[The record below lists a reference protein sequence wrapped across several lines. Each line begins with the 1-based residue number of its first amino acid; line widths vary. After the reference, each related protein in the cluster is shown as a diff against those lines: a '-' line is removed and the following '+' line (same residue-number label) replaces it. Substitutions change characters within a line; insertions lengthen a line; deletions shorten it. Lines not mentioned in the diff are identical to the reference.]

1 MTGRLEQINK
11 LIRDTE
17 ENNRKVSERC
27 AKELDQ
33 LDPNSEEYSAY
44 LSAMAQSETARS
56 IMLSNLRAER
66 EEVINHEKEILDRC
80 SITIP
85 LEEYNRLQNE
95 LNLYKKTEKVMSQ
108 IVEEIVQSFDE
119 RMLEKLDICTS
130 FKAENFTLMIQVY
143 PKSHI

>member
-1 MTGRLEQINK
+1 MSDRLEQINK

-44 LSAMAQSETARS
+44 LSSMAESETARE
-56 IMLSNLRAER
+56 IMLCNLRAER
-66 EEVINHEKEILDRC
+66 EEVIKHEKDILDR
-80 SITIP
+80 SSVTIP

-95 LNLYKKTEKVMSQ
+95 LRLYKRTENVMSQ
-108 IVEEIVQSFDE
+108 IVKEIVHNFDE
-119 RMLEKLDICTS
+119 RKLEKLEVRTIFDAPS
-130 FKAENFTLMIQVY
+130 FTLHIQVR
-143 PKSHI
+143 

>member
-1 MTGRLEQINK
+1 MTGRLEQINES
-11 LIRDTE
+11 IRNLEKT
-17 ENNRKVSERC
+17 NREVSERC
-27 AKELDQ
+27 AKELGQ

-66 EEVINHEKEILDRC
+66 EEVINHEKDILDRS

-95 LNLYKKTEKVMSQ
+95 LSLYKKTEKVMLQ
-108 IVEEIVQSFDE
+108 IVKEIVQSFDE
-119 RMLEKLDICTS
+119 RMLEKLNICTS

-143 PKSHI
+143 PKSLV